1 MNRNERVKEFLI
13 KKLDEMGSYAH
24 IASKFEGA
32 NATWMSNVV
41 NGHINVGEKAARRYE
56 AIFGLDDFY
65 FDEYKGDPFGG
76 TNKWHIPVLDG
87 VYGDSEKR
95 LIHGRTLEPLFTNG
109 DVIYIRKDISYDD
122 LPDGAIVALNNGTY
136 ATKTI
141 LPDGSFNPAPEYY
154 GVVAHRIVTF
164 LYK

>member
-1 MNRNERVKEFLI
+1 MSRNDRVRDFLV
-13 KKLDEMGSYAH
+13 KKLDQFGSYSH

-56 AIFGLDDFY
+56 KIFGLDDYY
-65 FDEYKGDPFGG
+65 FDDRTDPFGG
-76 TNKWHIPVLDG
+76 TNKWHIPVLEG

-95 LIHGRTLEPLFTNG
+95 IIHGRTLEPMFTNG
-109 DVIYIRKDISYDD
+109 DTIYIRKDIEYDD
-122 LPDGAIVALNNGTY
+122 LPDGAIVALNDGTY
-136 ATKTI
+136 TVKTI
-141 LPDGSFNPAPEYY
+141 LPDGSFVPAPDYY
-154 GVVAHRIVTF
+154 GVVTHRIVTF